1 MLTFL
6 NHILIYLMIYHV
18 QYHTFLLYP
27 LSYYIYRLLF
37 TIHTPLDQL
46 GAALLGAISLSR
58 RINSEVPGKFEIY
71 ICDFIVH
78 GIYAYNDIAKV
89 ARGIWSHVFF

>member
-1 MLTFL
+1 MHVDFSQPYT
-6 NHILIYLMIYHV
+6 HIFDDIPWSISYIP
-18 QYHTFLLYP
+18 FIPFELL
-27 LSYYIYRLLF
+27 YRLLF

-78 GIYAYNDIAKV
+78 GIYVYNDIAKV